1 MSTEVLVTTGRRSWP
16 TEVKRQIIAEAA
28 QPGSSVSAVA
38 RTYNID
44 PGQLYQWRKKLK
56 PDLPAQKPVAQAPA
70 FLPVDVCDGP
80 SASDDV
86 ELDDTNRTGR
96 AEIAFPCGV
105 HLFLPVDLDRE
116 LMDRL
121 IAAVRSA

>member
-16 TEVKRQIIAEAA
+16 NEVKRQIVAEAA

-44 PGQLYQWRKKLK
+44 PGQLYQWRKKFK
-56 PDLPAQKPVAQAPA
+56 ADLPAQEPVAQGPA

-80 SASDDV
+80 SAP
-86 ELDDTNRTGR
+86 DDTELSDANRTGR

-105 HLFLPVDLDRE
+105 HLFLPVGLDRE

>member
-16 TEVKRQIIAEAA
+16 TELKRQIVAEAA

-38 RTYNID
+38 RAYNID
-44 PGQLYQWRKKLK
+44 PGQLYQWRKKFK
-56 PDLPAQKPVAQAPA
+56 ADRPAQESAAQAPA

-80 SASDDV
+80 SASGSDEPGDA
-86 ELDDTNRTGR
+86 NRTGR

-105 HLFLPVDLDRE
+105 HLFVPVDLDRA

>member
-16 TEVKRQIIAEAA
+16 NEVKRQIIAEAE

-38 RTYNID
+38 RTYSID

-56 PDLPAQKPVAQAPA
+56 ADRPGHQPNAETPA

-80 SASDDV
+80 SLPDAAEPAGDK
-86 ELDDTNRTGR
+86 RGRR

-105 HLFLPVDLDRE
+105 HLFVPVDLDRE

>member
-1 MSTEVLVTTGRRSWP
+1 MSTEVLVTTGRRLWP
-16 TEVKRQIIAEAA
+16 TELKRQIIAEAA
-28 QPGSSVSAVA
+28 QPGPSISAVA
-38 RTYNID
+38 RAYSID

-56 PDLPAQKPVAQAPA
+56 AYRPAQEPVAQAPA
-70 FLPVDVCDGP
+70 FLPLDVCDGP
-80 SASDDV
+80 GAPGDA
-86 ELDDTNRTGR
+86 ELADANRTGR

-105 HLFLPVDLDRE
+105 HLFVPVDLDRE

>member
-1 MSTEVLVTTGRRSWP
+1 MSTEVLVTTGRRSWSN
-16 TEVKRQIIAEAA
+16 ELKRKIIAEAV

-38 RTYNID
+38 RAYNID
-44 PGQLYQWRKKLK
+44 PGQLYQWRKELK
-56 PDLPAQKPVAQAPA
+56 ADRPAQEPVAQTPA
-70 FLPVDVCDGP
+70 FLPVDVRDGP
-80 SASDDV
+80 SAPGGDEPDDV
-86 ELDDTNRTGR
+86 NRTGR

-105 HLFLPVDLDRE
+105 HLFVPVDLDRA